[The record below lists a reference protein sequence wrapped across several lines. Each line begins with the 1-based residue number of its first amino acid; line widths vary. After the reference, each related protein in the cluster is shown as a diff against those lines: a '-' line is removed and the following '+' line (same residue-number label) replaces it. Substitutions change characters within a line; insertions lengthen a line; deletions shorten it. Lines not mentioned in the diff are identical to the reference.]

1 MEKIYA
7 ECFEEIEK
15 QISLLA
21 DINTNFDYTSE
32 YDRGYKDACTA
43 IKNTVRTIAKKFA
56 KGK

>member
-43 IKNTVRTIAKKFA
+43 IKNTVYSILDRKSKKV
-56 KGK
+56 